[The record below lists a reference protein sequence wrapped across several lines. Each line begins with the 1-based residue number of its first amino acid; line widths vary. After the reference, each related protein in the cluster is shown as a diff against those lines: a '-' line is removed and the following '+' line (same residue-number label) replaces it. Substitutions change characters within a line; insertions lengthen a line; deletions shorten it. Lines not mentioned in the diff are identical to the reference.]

1 MSPTITTASGQ
12 PMLSPRSEADA
23 VADLALAGAEHQELT
38 RGDLILHNG
47 QIVDLARY
55 DDQPRRVTGDVE
67 LHDVASL
74 VAYCKDHEADQ
85 LLARVYVDSPNATFV
100 AVLNAPRVDTD
111 TLIPSWGDHRAHVS
125 LVPSI
130 EWRHWTGNSGQ
141 LLDQVAFA
149 HHIERH
155 IVDVRTPDGATLL
168 EIVSSIEG
176 TKNVEFTRAERL
188 DNGQR
193 RFLYRETI
201 EGRAGATGQLEIPSE
216 FTLGIPVFD
225 GDTEGYAITARLR
238 WRITGEGLKLGY
250 ELDRTDVVWRD
261 AVLHLVQ
268 VVEAGLGLVAY
279 RGCPPPLT

>member
-1 MSPTITTASGQ
+1 MSTHAMTE
-12 PMLSPRSEADA
+12 PRSEADA
-23 VADLALAGAEHQELT
+23 VADLALAGAEHQALT

-47 QIVDLARY
+47 KIVDLARY
-55 DDQPRRVTGDVE
+55 DDEPRRVTGDVE
-67 LHDVASL
+67 LHDVNSL
-74 VAYCKDHEADQ
+74 VAYCKDHEADG
-85 LLARVYVDSPNATFV
+85 LIPRVYVDSPNATFV
-100 AVLNAPRVDTD
+100 AVLNAPHVESD
-111 TLIPSWGDHRAHVS
+111 TLIPSWGDHRAHVE

-130 EWRHWTGNSGQ
+130 EWRHWTGKSGQ
-141 LLDQVAFA
+141 LLDQVTFA

-193 RFLYRETI
+193 RFVYRETI

-216 FTLGIPVFD
+216 FVLGIPVFD
-225 GDTEGYAITARLR
+225 GDDEGYAITARLR
-238 WRITGEGLKLGY
+238 WRIAGDGLKLGY

-261 AVLHLVQ
+261 AVGHLIK
-268 VVEAGLGLVAY
+268 VVEDGVGLVAY
-279 RGCPPPLT
+279 RGCPPQLT

>member
-1 MSPTITTASGQ
+1 MTPTT
-12 PMLSPRSEADA
+12 PMTEPRSEADA
-23 VADLALAGAEHQELT
+23 VADIALAGAEHQVLA
-38 RGDLILHNG
+38 RGDLVLQNG
-47 QIVDLARY
+47 KIVDLDRY
-55 DDQPRRVTGDVE
+55 ADTPRRVAGDVE
-67 LHDVASL
+67 LHDVTSL
-74 VAYCKDHEADQ
+74 VAYCKDHEADD

-100 AVLNAPRVDTD
+100 AVLNAPHVSEQI
-111 TLIPSWGDHRAHVS
+111 LQPAWGDHRAHVQ

-130 EWRHWTGNSGQ
+130 EWRHWTAKDGQ

-155 IVDVRTPDGATLL
+155 LVDVRTPDGATLL

-193 RFLYRETI
+193 RFVYRETI
-201 EGRAGATGQLEIPSE
+201 EGRAGATGQLEIPAE
-216 FTLGIPVFD
+216 FVLGIPVFD

-238 WRITGEGLKLGY
+238 WRITGDGLKLGY

-261 AVLHLVQ
+261 AVDHLVT

-279 RGCPPPLT
+279 RGCPAPVA